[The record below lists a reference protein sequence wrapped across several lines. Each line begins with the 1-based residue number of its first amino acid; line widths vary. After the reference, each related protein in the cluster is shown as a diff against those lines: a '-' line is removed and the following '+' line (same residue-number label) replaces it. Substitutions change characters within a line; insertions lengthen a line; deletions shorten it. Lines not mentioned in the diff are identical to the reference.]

1 MRGYGCPRCNDNHHK
16 GYGMKPVKIF
26 FLVLL
31 FSVVFLATVLFFL
44 YYRKTHITTDD
55 AYVQGHVHWISPRVE
70 GTVTNVSVDDNQ
82 LVKEEQVLFALD
94 PETYEAS
101 LDQAKAAF
109 SLAEWKL
116 KEAEVNYKAAQA
128 DLLLTQAQLEQ
139 AKRDLNR
146 AEALLKKAVVPQ
158 EKYDNALTNYK
169 VNEARFTVATERVKQ
184 AKIMIDTARANVEN
198 QKAQLNSA
206 LLNVQYTIIKA
217 PIAGYIT
224 GKSVEV
230 GQRVKPGISLLALV
244 PLDDVWI
251 EANYKETQL
260 KRIKVGQQV
269 IITVDTYSGKKFYGK
284 VESIQTG
291 SGSVFSLF
299 PPENATGNWV
309 KVVQRIPVK
318 IVLER
323 GKNPNSPLRVGM
335 SVITTVLAN
344 N

>member
-1 MRGYGCPRCNDNHHK
+1 M
-16 GYGMKPVKIF
+16 
-26 FLVLL
+26 
-31 FSVVFLATVLFFL
+31 
-44 YYRKTHITTDD
+44 
-55 AYVQGHVHWISPRVE
+55 
-70 GTVTNVSVDDNQ
+70 
-82 LVKEEQVLFALD
+82 
-94 PETYEAS
+94 
-101 LDQAKAAF
+101 
-109 SLAEWKL
+109 
-116 KEAEVNYKAAQA
+116 
-128 DLLLTQAQLEQ
+128 
-139 AKRDLNR
+139 
-146 AEALLKKAVVPQ
+146 
-158 EKYDNALTNYK
+158 
-169 VNEARFTVATERVKQ
+169 NEARFTVATERVKQ

-323 GKNPNSPLRVGM
+323 EKNPNSPLRVGM
-335 SVITTVLAN
+335 SVITTVLAKN
-344 N
+344 